1 MQTTAGVEETGESDR
16 EDRGWAGG
24 EKEGVGGVPFE
35 EMSVIKRKKKQFFCL
50 LPIHLHILV
59 QRVSIIVTMTM
70 GRDSCM

>member
-35 EMSVIKRKKKQFFCL
+35 EMSVIKRKKKNSFSPSSPSTYIFLCNEC
-50 LPIHLHILV
+50 P
-59 QRVSIIVTMTM
+59 
-70 GRDSCM
+70 

>member
-35 EMSVIKRKKKQFFCL
+35 EMSVIKRKKKNSFSASSPSTYIFLCNEC
-50 LPIHLHILV
+50 P
-59 QRVSIIVTMTM
+59 
-70 GRDSCM
+70 

>member
-35 EMSVIKRKKKQFFCL
+35 EMSVIKRKKKTVF
-50 LPIHLHILV
+50 LPPPHPP
-59 QRVSIIVTMTM
+59 TY
-70 GRDSCM
+70 SCATSVHNSHNDDGT